1 MTGVARVPMAGLT
14 TCINP
19 DSAYQNIIIITI
31 IIILSW
37 WPYIATPKLNA
48 FGVAIVGVML
58 GAWAV
63 LFSGTNNQIHVLG
76 GVATCLTI
84 IYILCFLSDTPQ
96 FLPWLPSNLRI
107 FDIIHYHDSC

>member
-1 MTGVARVPMAGLT
+1 MA
-14 TCINP
+14 
-19 DSAYQNIIIITI
+19 
-31 IIILSW
+31 
-37 WPYIATPKLNA
+37 IATPKLNA

-76 GVATCLTI
+76 GVYSYMLDN
-84 IYILCFLSDTPQ
+84 ILCFLSDTPQ
-96 FLPWLPSNLRI
+96 FLPWLPSNLRT